1 MEQSNERNANNMK
14 VLVDITIEELG
25 KREAE
30 ALLKAIK
37 PDNLTAPPWLR
48 IKEEI
53 AAKGLRIVV
62 EALIEQPYRVG
73 SVKNTVD
80 EILEFIYSLLKTL
93 EEAAKTLKQAG
104 NESTERG

>member
-1 MEQSNERNANNMK
+1 LEQSSERIASNMK
-14 VLVDITIEELG
+14 ILVDIIIEKLG
-25 KREAE
+25 KREAK
-30 ALLKAIK
+30 ALLKAIR
-37 PDNLTAPPWLR
+37 PDNLTAPPWLK

-53 AAKGLRIVV
+53 VAEGLRIVA
-62 EALIEQPYRVG
+62 EASIEQPYRVG